1 MGDRIVDIA
10 EQGGRLRVQDRQ
22 FVFER
27 AAAPGDAP
35 REARIPLADLA
46 AVVASNPQLSLSQPL
61 LAEMA
66 DAGVAL
72 VVCDSAHLPCGLY
85 LPLVGHSTQAERMAR
100 QVEAKLP
107 VRKRLW
113 QSLVR
118 AKIRAQAELLR
129 RRRETDC
136 GLDALARRVRSGD
149 PDNVEAQA
157 ARRYWPA
164 LFGDPEFRRVREG
177 LPPNGLLNYGYAV
190 LRAIVA
196 RAVVAAG
203 LHPSVGLHHH
213 NRYDAF
219 CLADDLMEPLRPVVD
234 AAVAAIVDE
243 RGMDTPVGRDTKRE
257 LLEPLLGTV
266 NLDDEQRSLFDAAE
280 RTAVSLARV
289 FEGQRED
296 LLLPRVTL

>member
-10 EQGGRLRVQDRQ
+10 EQGGRLRVQDCQ

-27 AAAPGDAP
+27 AVAGGETP

-113 QSLVR
+113 QSIVR

-136 GLDALARRVRSGD
+136 GLDTLARRVRSGD
-149 PDNVEAQA
+149 PDNIEAQA
-157 ARRYWPA
+157 ARHYWPA
-164 LFGDPEFRRVREG
+164 LFNDPEFRRVREG

-219 CLADDLMEPLRPVVD
+219 CLADDLMEPLRPLVD
-234 AAVAAIVDE
+234 AAVAAIVDQ
-243 RGMDTPVGRDTKRE
+243 RGMDTTVGKETKRE

-266 NLDDEQRSLFDAAE
+266 NLNDEQRTLFDAAE

-289 FEGQRED
+289 FEGHRED

>member
-1 MGDRIVDIA
+1 
-10 EQGGRLRVQDRQ
+10 
-22 FVFER
+22 
-27 AAAPGDAP
+27 
-35 REARIPLADLA
+35 
-46 AVVASNPQLSLSQPL
+46 
-61 LAEMA
+61 
-66 DAGVAL
+66 
-72 VVCDSAHLPCGLY
+72 
-85 LPLVGHSTQAERMAR
+85 
-100 QVEAKLP
+100 
-107 VRKRLW
+107 
-113 QSLVR
+113 
-118 AKIRAQAELLR
+118 
-129 RRRETDC
+129 
-136 GLDALARRVRSGD
+136 
-149 PDNVEAQA
+149 
-157 ARRYWPA
+157 
-164 LFGDPEFRRVREG
+164 VREG

-234 AAVAAIVDE
+234 AAVAAIVDQ
-243 RGMDTPVGRDTKRE
+243 RGMDTAVGKETKRE

-266 NLDDEQRSLFDAAE
+266 NLDDEQRTLFDAAE